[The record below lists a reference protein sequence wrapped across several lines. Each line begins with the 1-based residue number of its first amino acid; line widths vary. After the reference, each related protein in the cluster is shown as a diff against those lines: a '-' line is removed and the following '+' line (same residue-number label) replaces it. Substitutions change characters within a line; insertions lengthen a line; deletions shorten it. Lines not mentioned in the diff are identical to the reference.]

1 MKGMP
6 VVLRSDVGDMVR
18 GRAFLIIVTIIGALT
33 IGAAVGITIG
43 LNTWLTPELAWE
55 DAKPMLEVFMGLVSN
70 YMPLIVLFMYMATWA
85 TDPIAKEKA
94 KGPIEA
100 LLATPLTV
108 REVWI
113 GKSLAIFLPAY
124 VMGLVA
130 TVIVVLA
137 MNFGSILPATGHFVL
152 PLPEALT
159 GIIILPLWMCALI
172 SLGILFSLITNP
184 VIGQT
189 IIMFIGVLMLQV
201 VGQVGGRTI
210 WLLPS
215 WDWALYNLA
224 GAALLGLITFYL
236 SRLLTKEKIVL
247 SSKGKWA

>member
-18 GRAFLIIVTIIGALT
+18 GKAFLIIVSLIGALT

-43 LNTWLTPELAWE
+43 LNRWLTPDLVWE
-55 DAKPMLEVFMGLVSN
+55 DAKPMLELFMGLISSYV
-70 YMPLIVLFMYMATWA
+70 PLTVLFIYMATWA

-100 LLATPLTV
+100 LLATPLTA
-108 REVWI
+108 RAVWI

-124 VMGLVA
+124 LMGFVA

-137 MNFGSILPATGHFVL
+137 VNFGSILPTTGHFVF
-152 PLPEALT
+152 PLPEAFT
-159 GIIILPLWMCALI
+159 SFIILPLLMCALI

-189 IIMFIGVLMLQV
+189 IIMFIGVVMLQV
-201 VGQVGGRTI
+201 VGQIGGRVI

-215 WDWALYNLA
+215 WDWALYTLA
-224 GAALLGLITFYL
+224 GAALLGLITFNL
-236 SRLLTKEKIVL
+236 SRFLTKERIVL